1 MQTRHNSQK
10 GFTIVELLIAALIIS
25 VGILAW
31 AKAQDG
37 GIKGSATSN
46 GITTASELAMSQS
59 EDLALES
66 QRSTKPDNDDDE
78 VTARGFQ
85 FTRTWTVEDA
95 TIMTGVRVRLVDVRV
110 NWNQYGPKEVRY
122 QRITSGG

>member
-1 MQTRHNSQK
+1 MQTRHHSQQ

-31 AKAQDG
+31 AKAQNG
-37 GIKGSATSN
+37 GIKGNATSN
-46 GITTASELAMSQS
+46 GITTASELAMSRS
-59 EDLALES
+59 EELALES
-66 QRSTKPDNDDDE
+66 QRSVKPDNGNDV

-85 FTRTWTVEDA
+85 FARTWTVEN
-95 TIMTGVRVRLVDVRV
+95 TLIMTGVRVRIIDVRV

-122 QRITSGG
+122 QRVTSDG